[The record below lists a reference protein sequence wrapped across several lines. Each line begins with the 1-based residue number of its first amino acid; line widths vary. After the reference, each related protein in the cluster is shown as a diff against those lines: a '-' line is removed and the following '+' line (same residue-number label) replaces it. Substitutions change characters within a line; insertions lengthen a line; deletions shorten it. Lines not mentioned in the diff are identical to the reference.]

1 MLRFVVRQVLSSILL
16 TFAVTAVTYAL
27 VFRDGPGI
35 ARRILGQNATQAQV
49 HAKVVELGLDRSVV
63 VQYGKWLGGLFHGDL
78 GASYFTGEPVTNML
92 TTRVPVTLALVLLAL
107 LFTMVL
113 SVLIGVTAA
122 VRGGALDRVLQVTG
136 AAGAAVPSFVVAIV
150 LVLALAIAVPVFP
163 ATGYISPD
171 VDPVGWARSLV
182 LPVTAVLIGSVA
194 GAAQQFRGAVIDV
207 LRQDFVRTLRTRGVS
222 ERAIVFRHVLRNAA
236 GPGLTVLSLQ
246 TIALMGGVVIIE
258 RVFAMPGMGL
268 LASTSALEGDIPAVM
283 GAVLFTIVVVVV
295 VNIAV
300 DLLGGWLNPKARLS

>member
-122 VRGGALDRVLQVTG
+122 VRGGALDRFLQVTG
-136 AAGAAVPSFVVAIV
+136 AAGAAVPNFVVAIV
-150 LVLALAIAVPVFP
+150 LVLAFAIAVPVFP

-171 VDPVGWARSLV
+171 VDPVGWTRSLV